1 MDKNK
6 VNPIMNHKV
15 MVDVKLLGAL
25 TFEFKGQGHQEIC
38 PWEGVDQRRVVY
50 KYQVKKYSVVW
61 KLWQKYNFSDRQFR
75 NHMPAFGA

>member
-15 MVDVKLLGAL
+15 MVNVKLLGAL

-38 PWEGVDQRRVVY
+38 PWEGVDQRRVV
-50 KYQVKKYSVVW
+50 
-61 KLWQKYNFSDRQFR
+61 
-75 NHMPAFGA
+75 

>member
-6 VNPIMNHKV
+6 VNPIMNHKF
-15 MVDVKLLGAL
+15 MVNVKLLGAL

-50 KYQVKKYSVVW
+50 KYQVKQIFCSMEVMAKV
-61 KLWQKYNFSDRQFR
+61 
-75 NHMPAFGA
+75 